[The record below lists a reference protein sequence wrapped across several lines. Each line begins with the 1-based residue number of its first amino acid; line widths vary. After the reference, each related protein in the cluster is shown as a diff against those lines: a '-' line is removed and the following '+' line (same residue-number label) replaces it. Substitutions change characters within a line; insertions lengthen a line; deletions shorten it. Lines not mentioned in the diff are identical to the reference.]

1 MLILAVTIFCGCSLE
16 QKQHSSEKTEPAV
29 QHKKPTDE
37 SPNKNDS
44 VDVVTD
50 PQSIE
55 VLVNNQY
62 KLKENY
68 VPKDLVYPNVP
79 FIFKDKIEKR
89 KMRKVAADAL
99 EQLFSGAKNDGIFLA
114 GVSAYRS
121 YSTQEAVFNHYV
133 KEDGEKKAETYSALP
148 GTSEHQTGLAIDLSG
163 SDGKC
168 AAESCFGGTKE
179 ANWLAD
185 NAYKFGFIVRY
196 PENKEN
202 ITGYKYEPWHIRFV
216 GKEIAKEVSSKNI
229 TLEEYYHKTLVS
241 K

>member
-1 MLILAVTIFCGCSLE
+1 MEKKKE
-16 QKQHSSEKTEPAV
+16 QLSENHKPI
-29 QHKKPTDE
+29 QHKKTTND
-37 SPNKNDS
+37 SPNNNDS
-44 VDVVTD
+44 IQVVTE
-50 PQSIE
+50 PENIQ
-55 VLVNNQY
+55 VLVNKQY
-62 KLKENY
+62 KLQENY
-68 VPKDLVYPNVP
+68 VPQDLVYPNVP
-79 FIFKDKIEKR
+79 FIFKEKVEKR
-89 KMRKVAADAL
+89 KMRKVAAEAL
-99 EQLFSGAKNDGIFLA
+99 EQLFNGAKSNGIHLA

-148 GTSEHQTGLAIDLSG
+148 GTSEHQTGLAIDVSG

-179 ANWLAD
+179 ANWLAE

-216 GKEIAKEVSSKNI
+216 GKEIAKVVSSKNI
-229 TLEEYYHKTLVS
+229 TLEEYYHTTLVS